1 MSFNPIV
8 SAWRED
14 AILAALDCSGS
25 EYSNPT
31 DVMLSAIRKNL
42 KGAFTMYAPGDTAR
56 LSLFLQQECTRITHM
71 LSGRH
76 EGTNYRGESSESIR
90 WDLVQFRGASL
101 EVTSTPGAQGSHGV
115 LIAGF
120 DEAVVRAFCTAWGA
134 FTVKPH
140 GRTLVHS
147 NGWQPSKEIDAVI
160 DNMSWDD
167 IVLAPSLIADLR
179 RTIDGFMQH
188 RSAFEALGFPWRRGV
203 LLVGP
208 PGTGKTLVSRAVAAQ
223 LKSLPFLYVRDLQG
237 AEYGKNPISAIFD
250 RARKLAP
257 CILSFEDID
266 SFINDANRGVFL
278 NELDGFVA
286 NTGILVLAS
295 SNHPERI
302 DEALLKRPS
311 RFDRVFHLG
320 LPAEPER
327 REYAVRLLSRGTL
340 ASRILPELDKE
351 QLAAHI
357 AKESEGFTPAY
368 LKEVFLA
375 GALALA
381 QQGVEQLGANYAAE
395 CKEQLRLLREQM
407 RKTRDASALGE
418 MESQEIGFRKK

>member
-1 MSFNPIV
+1 MTSTIQT
-8 SAWRED
+8 SAWRDRAVLD
-14 AILAALDCSGS
+14 ALNCSGS

-31 DVMLSAIRKNL
+31 DVLLSAIRTNMR
-42 KGAFTMYAPGDTAR
+42 GAFTLYVPGDVMR
-56 LSLFLQQECTRITHM
+56 LSLFLQTECTRVSPM
-71 LSGRH
+71 LSSRH
-76 EGTNYRGESSESIR
+76 VGVNYRGDFTESIR
-90 WDLVQFRGASL
+90 WDVVEFRGTTL
-101 EVTSTPGAQGSHGV
+101 EVTVTPGAQSAHGI
-115 LIAGF
+115 LIAGYSE
-120 DEAVVRAFCTAWGA
+120 DNVRALSAAWSS

-147 NGWQPSKEIDAVI
+147 HGWQPAKDIDDVI
-160 DNMSWDD
+160 ETMSWDD

-179 RTIDGFMQH
+179 RTIDGFFQH

-223 LKSLPFLYVRDLQG
+223 LKTLPFLYVRDLQG
-237 AEYGKNPISAIFD
+237 AEYGKNPISAIFE

-327 REYAVRLLSRGTL
+327 REYAIRLLSRGTL

-351 QLAAHI
+351 QLAAQI
-357 AKESEGFTPAY
+357 AKDSDGFTPAY

-375 GALALA
+375 GALSLA
-381 QQGVEQLGANYAAE
+381 QQGVEVLGQAYATE

-418 MESQEIGFRKK
+418 MDSQEIGFRK

>member
-1 MSFNPIV
+1 M
-8 SAWRED
+8 R
-14 AILAALDCSGS
+14 
-25 EYSNPT
+25 
-31 DVMLSAIRKNL
+31 
-42 KGAFTMYAPGDTAR
+42 
-56 LSLFLQQECTRITHM
+56 
-71 LSGRH
+71 
-76 EGTNYRGESSESIR
+76 
-90 WDLVQFRGASL
+90 ASL
-101 EVTSTPGAQGSHGV
+101 T
-115 LIAGF
+115 
-120 DEAVVRAFCTAWGA
+120 
-134 FTVKPH
+134 
-140 GRTLVHS
+140 
-147 NGWQPSKEIDAVI
+147 
-160 DNMSWDD
+160 
-167 IVLAPSLIADLR
+167 
-179 RTIDGFMQH
+179 
-188 RSAFEALGFPWRRGV
+188 GFPWRRGV

-223 LKSLPFLYVRDLQG
+223 LKTLPFLYVRDLQG
-237 AEYGKNPISAIFD
+237 TEYGKNPISAIFD

-327 REYAVRLLSRGTL
+327 REYAIRLLSRGTL

-351 QLAAHI
+351 QLAQQV
-357 AKESEGFTPAY
+357 AKDSEGFTPAY

-381 QQGVEQLGANYAAE
+381 QQGIEQLGTNYAVE
-395 CKEQLRLLREQM
+395 CKEQLRLLRDQM
-407 RKTRDASALGE
+407 RKTRDASALGD
-418 MESQEIGFRKK
+418 MDSQEIGFRKK